1 MIVYFDRLGRILNNG
16 AVLEISEMSRVIKLE
31 ILQLFASPLEQNWSK
46 VDDIHFPLAG
56 RDSAIFSKFYSKNTQ
71 RQLTMCIQL
80 FTKYNYSTKSITN
93 FDWLVCIHF
102 SCTLVFLVC
111 ACCWMQL
118 NDDVRFNLDN
128 FPQCGRFKWQI
139 FSRCVITSSL
149 ATHSGFLPERVNK
162 NSYGCHFNDTF
173 FTTFQLI
180 IAVFLYDRKFII
192 NTRPTRTFKMVD

>member
-46 VDDIHFPLAG
+46 VDDINLPLAG

-102 SCTLVFLVC
+102 SCTAGFPCLRLL
-111 ACCWMQL
+111 L
-118 NDDVRFNLDN
+118 NAIEWRRPL
-128 FPQCGRFKWQI
+128 QI
-139 FSRCVITSSL
+139 GQFSAMRSIQMTNIFTLRHYIVLGYSLRVPSGTS
-149 ATHSGFLPERVNK
+149 
-162 NSYGCHFNDTF
+162 
-173 FTTFQLI
+173 
-180 IAVFLYDRKFII
+180 
-192 NTRPTRTFKMVD
+192 